1 MNAAILVARLI
12 IGLGVAAH
20 GSQKLLGWF
29 GGGGVSGTAA
39 FMESLGYRPGALY
52 ALAAGLGELVGGLL
66 VAAGAL
72 NGVGPALI
80 ILVMLVAIFSV
91 HLPNGFFNSNN
102 GWELPAAN
110 IAAALAFDYAG
121 FGKYALDRSM
131 LHFPFYTM
139 EIRWV
144 LVGVAVILALGTVV
158 TRHRQAHQP
167 TASS

>member
-20 GSQKLLGWF
+20 GSQKLFGWF
-29 GGGGVSGTAA
+29 AGGGVRGTAT

-52 ALAAGLGELVGGLL
+52 AVAAGLGELVGGVL
-66 VAAGAL
+66 VAIGAL

-80 ILVMLVAIFSV
+80 ILVMLVAILSV
-91 HLPNGFFNSNN
+91 HIANGFFNSNN
-102 GWELPAAN
+102 GWQLPAAN

-121 FGKYALDRSM
+121 FGKYSVDRI
-131 LHFPFYTM
+131 LHVPFYST
-139 EIRWV
+139 EIRWA
-144 LVGVAVILALGTVV
+144 LIGAAVILALGTVV
-158 TRHRQAHQP
+158 TRHREAHLP